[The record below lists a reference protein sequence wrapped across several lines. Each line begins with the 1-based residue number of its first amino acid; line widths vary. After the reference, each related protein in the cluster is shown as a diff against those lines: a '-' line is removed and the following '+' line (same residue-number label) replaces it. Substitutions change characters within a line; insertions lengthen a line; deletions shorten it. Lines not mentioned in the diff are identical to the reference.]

1 MTHLELRQKFFAFWE
16 SKGHVL
22 IPSSS
27 LVPENDPTTLFT
39 GFGMQPL
46 IPYLLGQP
54 HPLGKRLVNIQKC
67 FRGQDIEE
75 VGDNRHDSFFE
86 MMGNWSLGDYFK
98 KDQLTWYLEFLT
110 DVLGFPKGKLYVT
123 CFEGNKEISKDTES
137 EEIWKNLGISQDH
150 IKFYG
155 VDKNWWSRS
164 GTPEQMPVGEIG
176 GPDSEVFY
184 DFGAPIHDG
193 CHPNCNCGRFIEI
206 GNSVFIQ
213 YQKQSDGSFKELPQK
228 NVDFGGGLERTL
240 AALNNDPDIFHTDLY
255 TTLLHNIVVENEYQ
269 SRVVADHLKAAVFLI
284 ADGVIPSNKDR
295 GYILRRLIRRAAR
308 FSESLDQVDGIIN
321 IYRELYPQLVQKK
334 EEIKE
339 TLRTEEKKFR
349 QTLDRGLKEFAKISQ
364 KGSISPQEAF
374 YLYESLGFP
383 YELTQE
389 ESQNKNIKIA
399 SRDEFDEEV
408 KKHQGQSR
416 TASAGTFKGGLA
428 DHSEIVT
435 KYHTATHLLH
445 AALRKILGDTVCQ
458 QGSNLTAERLR
469 FDFSYSQKLTIEEI
483 KKVEGL
489 VNEQINRGL
498 VQKTETMSFDE
509 AIKSGAL
516 AFFKEKYPEK
526 VTVYTFGD
534 FSREVCGGPH
544 VENTKTLGQFE
555 ILKEESVSSG
565 IRRLYARLHFR

>member
-284 ADGVIPSNKDR
+284 ADGVIPSNKD
-295 GYILRRLIRRAAR
+295 
-308 FSESLDQVDGIIN
+308 
-321 IYRELYPQLVQKK
+321 
-334 EEIKE
+334 
-339 TLRTEEKKFR
+339 
-349 QTLDRGLKEFAKISQ
+349 
-364 KGSISPQEAF
+364 
-374 YLYESLGFP
+374 
-383 YELTQE
+383 
-389 ESQNKNIKIA
+389 
-399 SRDEFDEEV
+399 
-408 KKHQGQSR
+408 
-416 TASAGTFKGGLA
+416 
-428 DHSEIVT
+428 
-435 KYHTATHLLH
+435 
-445 AALRKILGDTVCQ
+445 
-458 QGSNLTAERLR
+458 
-469 FDFSYSQKLTIEEI
+469 
-483 KKVEGL
+483 
-489 VNEQINRGL
+489 
-498 VQKTETMSFDE
+498 
-509 AIKSGAL
+509 
-516 AFFKEKYPEK
+516 
-526 VTVYTFGD
+526 
-534 FSREVCGGPH
+534 
-544 VENTKTLGQFE
+544 
-555 ILKEESVSSG
+555 
-565 IRRLYARLHFR
+565 